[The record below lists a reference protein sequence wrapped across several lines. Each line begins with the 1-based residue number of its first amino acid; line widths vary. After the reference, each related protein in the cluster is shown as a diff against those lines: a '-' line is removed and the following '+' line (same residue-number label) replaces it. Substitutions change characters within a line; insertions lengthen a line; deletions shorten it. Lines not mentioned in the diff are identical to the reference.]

1 MKTNYIVKAYEEE
14 LGSNYFSVTVPEG
27 TSKEEVYKNFEMAAK
42 YAQYFLDEDPAEYDE
57 HFEDMAKY
65 RESDNG
71 MYTFNHYLE
80 EYCGY
85 KVEEIT
91 GNYDFWYEW

>member
-14 LGSNYFSVTVPEG
+14 LGSNYFSVEVPEG
-27 TSKEEVYKNFEMAAK
+27 TNEEEVYKNFEMAAK
-42 YAQYFLDEDPAEYDE
+42 YSGWFIDEDPEDYDE
-57 HFEDMAKY
+57 HFEDMAEY

-80 EYCGY
+80 KYCGY
-85 KVEEIT
+85 KVTEIT
-91 GNYDFWYEW
+91 DDYDFWYEW